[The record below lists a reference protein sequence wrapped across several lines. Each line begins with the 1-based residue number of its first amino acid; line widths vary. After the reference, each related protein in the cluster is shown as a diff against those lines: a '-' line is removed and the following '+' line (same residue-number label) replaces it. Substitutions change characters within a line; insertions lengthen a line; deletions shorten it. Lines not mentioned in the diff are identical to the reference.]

1 MKGRS
6 GGPLFCLLDPHHNI
20 GTALAVNLL
29 RKIAIILIAFVVG
42 GCPVSAV
49 LSLLRSRLLRPVF
62 IALGIALLV
71 QVLVAVAL
79 TRSTVT
85 ALEADLAARLGV
97 DSQHLSAEL
106 EQASRDVTSNLDG
119 LSQNTRQRL
128 SAGLSTRLKGEQGQL
143 RATLEKDLK
152 DSATDMAELL
162 AAVAPRAMWDGD
174 TPTLSEFA
182 RRAQRNPNVLFVVYD
197 DAQGEHLTRYLNR
210 DNETIKA
217 LLTKGEGERAMDRVL
232 NAAQKDPSVYCVEA
246 SISPNGVEI
255 GKVRMG
261 VSTSAVETD
270 LAALD
275 KRFTA
280 LIANGEQL
288 VSESLGSAAADS
300 SGALRSRLQT
310 AQAAASAMTT
320 NTRAAVQD
328 AAATL
333 RWRIGVGLAL
343 VGLGVLLA
351 LALVLG
357 RRVVLRLQL
366 LNRALDDLAAG
377 EGDLTKRVQLN
388 SNDEIGDMA
397 SAVNRFV
404 DKLQPIVREAGDVA
418 QQTGIEIGAMSKR
431 NAGADAAAALQR
443 DEVAASLQALA
454 RMADE
459 AQAESQAMQAALQQV
474 VDIRQATDENTRTSN
489 QVGNLIEALAGQV
502 ETGAQVIQ
510 RLAQQSEQIEVVLE
524 VIHGIAE
531 QTNLLALNA
540 AIEAARAG
548 ETGRGFAVVADEV
561 RALASK
567 TQSSTGDIQEHI
579 SKLQSGAK
587 EAVATIGLAGRQAE
601 EGLAVL
607 RDSARL
613 QKSVQ
618 ASVEQVH
625 AAIGLAT
632 KAAEHQARGAQA
644 VRGRVE
650 VIHAQAEEA
659 AQAVVATTAS
669 GKTLDKLAAQLK
681 ASLGQFRA

>member
-1 MKGRS
+1 M
-6 GGPLFCLLDPHHNI
+6 
-20 GTALAVNLL
+20 
-29 RKIAIILIAFVVG
+29 
-42 GCPVSAV
+42 SAV

-97 DSQHLSAEL
+97 DSQHLSGEL
-106 EQASRDVTSNLDG
+106 EQASRDVTSSLDS

-128 SAGLSTRLKGEQGQL
+128 SAGLSARLKDEQKQL

-210 DNETIKA
+210 DNESIKS
-217 LLTKGEGERAMDRVL
+217 LLAKGEGERAMDKVL
-232 NAAQKDPSVYCVEA
+232 NAAQKDPSVYYVEA

-261 VSTSAVETD
+261 VSTATVEEN
-270 LAALD
+270 LMALD

-280 LIANGEQL
+280 LIGSGGQL
-288 VSESLGSAAADS
+288 VSESLGGAAAES
-300 SGALRSRLQT
+300 SSALRSRLTT
-310 AQAAASAMTT
+310 AQTAASAMAT
-320 NTRAAVQD
+320 NTSTTVQD

-343 VGLGVLLA
+343 VGLAVLLA
-351 LALVLG
+351 LAVVLG

-377 EGDLTKRVQLN
+377 EGDLTKRVKLN

-397 SAVNRFV
+397 AAVNRFV

-418 QQTGIEIGAMSKR
+418 QQTGVEIGAMSKR
-431 NAGADAAAALQR
+431 NAGADAAAELQR

-454 RMADE
+454 QMADE
-459 AQAESQAMQAALQQV
+459 AQAESHAMQAALQQV

-489 QVGNLIEALAGQV
+489 QVGGLIEALAGQV
-502 ETGAQVIQ
+502 EAGSQVIE
-510 RLAQQSEQIEVVLE
+510 RLAQQSQQIEVVLE

-579 SKLQSGAK
+579 AKLQSGAK
-587 EAVATIGLAGRQAE
+587 EAVATIGLAGRQAK

-613 QKSVQ
+613 QQTVQ
-618 ASVEQVH
+618 VSVEQVH

-632 KAAEHQARGAQA
+632 RAAEHQAKGAQA

-650 VIHAQAEEA
+650 NIHAQAEKA
-659 AQAVVATTAS
+659 AQAVVETTAS